1 MELLP
6 AILLVVAAFA
16 FGRLTKPTI
25 VHWTREAQHESHFN
39 QGYVRGRFKP
49 LGPGL
54 EDLTLAMHR
63 QEGLLK
69 AVRDNQDDLIT
80 AAKKL
85 NGDYDE
91 DNKTSA

>member
-6 AILLVVAAFA
+6 VILLLIVAFA
-16 FGRLTKPTI
+16 IGRLSKPTI
-25 VHWTREAQHESHFN
+25 VHWTREGQHENHFN

-49 LGPGL
+49 FGPGL
-54 EDLTLAMHR
+54 EDLNLAMHR

-69 AVRDNQDDLIT
+69 AVRDNQDDLVT

-91 DNKTSA
+91 NKDTTA